1 MSKPRNSQHLASHL
15 QKNWRVVRKKGDVIE
30 NSLSTAKR
38 DGQDML
44 VRAFSW
50 LRDTLGLG
58 DILER
63 QAGAGIGSIALSVA
77 TGAASVSCINYYL
90 EIE

>member
-44 VRAFSW
+44 GRVFSW

-77 TGAASVSCINYYL
+77 TGAASVSCINY
-90 EIE
+90 

>member
-1 MSKPRNSQHLASHL
+1 M
-15 QKNWRVVRKKGDVIE
+15 VRKKGDEIE

-44 VRAFSW
+44 GRVLSW

-77 TGAASVSCINYYL
+77 TGAASVSSIDYL
-90 EIE
+90 IDIE